1 MISRIKSLAA
11 AAGLALALGA
21 AAPAQANVIQLGF
34 ILDRS
39 GSIGSGNW
47 STITTGLANA
57 INTLIPSDG
66 TYEISVVSFASSA
79 STNVNHVLVDSAAAK
94 TSVTSAITGIAFTG
108 GSTNMAAGFTN
119 MTAALTTSP
128 LTNLSGQSYVNLAT
142 DGVADSDS
150 ATLAARNAMTAAG
163 IDNISIEAIG
173 SGVDAAFLQNSLCF
187 PQACDTSSPY
197 NFPSQGF
204 YIAVANAGAYAAAIS
219 NKIQIVTGQVPE
231 PGTMLLLGASLLGFG
246 FARRRKV

>member
-1 MISRIKSLAA
+1 MIGRFRSLAA
-11 AAGLALALGA
+11 AAGVALALGA

-47 STITTGLANA
+47 TTITSGLANA
-57 INTLIPSDG
+57 INSLIPIDS
-66 TYEISVVSFASSA
+66 TYEISVVSFASGS
-79 STNVNHVLVDSAAAK
+79 STDVNHVLVDSAAAR
-94 TSVTSAITGIAFTG
+94 TGVASAITGIAFTG
-108 GSTNMAAGFTN
+108 GSTNMTAGFTA
-119 MTAALTTSP
+119 MTAALTSSP
-128 LTNLSGQSYVNLAT
+128 LTNLSGQAYVNLAT
-142 DGVADSDS
+142 DGVADNDG
-150 ATLAARNAMTAAG
+150 TTVTARNAMTAAG

-187 PQACDTSSPY
+187 PGPCDTSSPF

-204 YIAVANAGAYAAAIS
+204 YISVANAAGYAAAIG
-219 NKIQIVTGQVPE
+219 NKIQVVTGQVPE
-231 PGTMLLLGASLLGFG
+231 PGTMLLMGAGLLGFG